1 LVIEICLVIV
11 SWLLYLV
18 SLVQQLV
25 KKGALEKSKATALEY
40 EIKTS
45 GRREEEVILEKRI
58 VSEDFLFG
66 LKSEKLKI
74 PLKIVSPGEILLKVL
89 ETIPEESAKY
99 YQMIPLTKKDSRL
112 EIGMVYPEDLKAREA
127 LEFLARQ
134 NKFSYRIFLITL
146 TNFNEL
152 LRKYRTLR
160 KEVTRAL
167 EELET
172 ELKVEKVKK
181 VGMAEVE
188 RMVEE
193 APISKV
199 VAVILRHAVDGN
211 ASDIHIEPGREKLR
225 VRFRLDGVLHAS
237 IFLPLRVLPA
247 VVARVKILSNLKIDE
262 TRVPQD
268 GRFSTKVEGRG
279 IDFRVST
286 FPTTLGEK
294 VAIRILDPGQRKV
307 EFKELGI
314 TGRNLKVI
322 EKALKKPY
330 GMILATGP
338 TGSGKTTTL
347 YAILGLFN
355 KEEVNIMTL
364 EDPVEYF
371 MEGVNQSQVKPEI
384 GYSFANGLRFTL
396 RQDPD
401 ILMVG
406 EIRDEETASLAIHAA
421 LTGHILLSTLHTSN
435 TLGVIPRLVDMG
447 VKAFL
452 VPPTLSLAL
461 AQRLV
466 RKLCPHCKK
475 KVKANKE
482 ARKLLLEEIEKFPST
497 IKKSVRPTGTFYVY
511 EPAGCKRCNNVGY
524 SGRIGIFE
532 ILEMTDR
539 LGEVILKE
547 PSEAKIQEEAKNQGM
562 ITMKQDGILK
572 VLEGATSIEEV
583 LRVAEEK

>member
-1 LVIEICLVIV
+1 MT
-11 SWLLYLV
+11 
-18 SLVQQLV
+18 LVQQLV
-25 KKGALEKSKATALEY
+25 KKGILEKQKATALEY

-45 GRREEEVILEKRI
+45 GQKEEEVILEKRI

-66 LKSEKLKI
+66 MKSEALKI
-74 PLKIVSPGEILLKVL
+74 PFKVISSQDVLLKVL
-89 ETIPEESAKY
+89 ETIPEESARY
-99 YQMIPLTKKDSRL
+99 YQMIPLAKEDNRL

-134 NKFSYRIFLITL
+134 NKFSYRIFLISL
-146 TNFNEL
+146 SNFNEI

-172 ELKVEKVKK
+172 EIKK
-181 VGMAEVE
+181 EEQVGKKKIKSTELE
-188 RMVEE
+188 RVVEE

-225 VRFRLDGVLHAS
+225 VRFRLDGILHAS
-237 IFLPLRVLPA
+237 IFLPLRILPA
-247 VVARVKILSNLKIDE
+247 IVARIKILSNLKIDE
-262 TRVPQD
+262 TRIPQD
-268 GRFSTKVEGRG
+268 GRFSTKVGDRG

-294 VAIRILDPGQRKV
+294 VAIRILDPGQRKAD
-307 EFKELGI
+307 FKGMGI
-314 TGRNLKVI
+314 TGINLKTI

-347 YAILGLFN
+347 YAILSLFN
-355 KEEVNIMTL
+355 KDEVNIMTL

-371 MEGVNQSQVKPEI
+371 IEGVNQSQVKPEI
-384 GYSFANGLRFTL
+384 GYSFASGLRYTL

-435 TLGVIPRLVDMG
+435 TLGVIPRLIDMG
-447 VKAFL
+447 IQPFL
-452 VPPTLSLAL
+452 LPPTLGLAI

-466 RKLCPHCKK
+466 RKLCVHCKK
-475 KVKANKE
+475 KIEANKE
-482 ARKLLLEEIEKFPST
+482 VKKIILQEIKKFPPAVKTS
-497 IKKSVRPTGTFYVY
+497 IKLDKTFYIY
-511 EPAGCKRCNNVGY
+511 EPVGCKRCNNVGY
-524 SGRIGIFE
+524 SGRIGVYE
-532 ILEMTDR
+532 ILEMTDQ
-539 LGEVILKE
+539 LGQLILTK
-547 PSEAKIQEEAKNQGM
+547 PSEAQIAQEAERQGM
-562 ITMKQDGILK
+562 LRMKQDGMLK
-572 VLEGATSIEEV
+572 VLEGVTSLEEV
-583 LRVAEEK
+583 LRVAQEK